1 MTETAEPFEE
11 GMVVTL
17 GQGNGPYIDHWM
29 VIGPFW
35 DDGSDTAGQD
45 AFDIL
50 IEGKAEAMAYAEDAA
65 KRWPGCKIKVYES
78 PDTSA
83 AQSALR
89 PAADPANSDEDDP
102 AHHTGML
109 VTATVS
115 LEPGS
120 EEWLIVG
127 PYWGPDG
134 NDAMAEAPAVFVDG
148 DEKAMAYAKELASNV
163 EGGCRLNVYGKPA
176 PKPADI

>member
-1 MTETAEPFEE
+1 MTKTAEQSE
-11 GMVVTL
+11 GYTKVAVCAAMD
-17 GQGNGPYIDHWM
+17 PSSDEWM
-29 VIGPFW
+29 VIGPYW
-35 DDGSDTAGQD
+35 EDGSPD
-45 AFDIL
+45 ANHFAPTFMF
-50 IEGKAEAMAYAEDAA
+50 ETREEAMEHA
-65 KRWPGCKIKVYES
+65 KELAPSGVIKVYERQATN
-78 PDTSA
+78 P
-83 AQSALR
+83 AQSESR
-89 PAADPANSDEDDP
+89 PATVPASSDEDDNP

-120 EEWLIVG
+120 ERWLIVG

-134 NDAMAEAPAVFVDG
+134 NDAMVEAPAVFVDG

-176 PKPADI
+176 LKPAET